1 MRIADDAET
10 VKMPMDEMFPETH
23 QELEGRRVLGKRK
36 NLQGMQTLTE
46 TTQGAGFIKPYR
58 F

>member
-23 QELEGRRVLGKRK
+23 QELEGRRVFGKKKESARD
-36 NLQGMQTLTE
+36 
-46 TTQGAGFIKPYR
+46 ADAH
-58 F
+58 